1 MVADSSIV
9 MDSPKGLSSRMMV
22 ARVPK
27 AGLQH
32 FVEREGIAFIDVRQK
47 FTVGALVARRTRLM
61 EADERTEGI
70 NLGESHRLDSR

>member
-9 MDSPKGLSSRMMV
+9 MDSPKGLSRRMMV

-47 FTVGALVARRTRLM
+47 FTVGALVAR
-61 EADERTEGI
+61 
-70 NLGESHRLDSR
+70 

>member
-9 MDSPKGLSSRMMV
+9 MDSPKSLSGRMMV

-47 FTVGALVARRTRLM
+47 FTVGALAAR
-61 EADERTEGI
+61 
-70 NLGESHRLDSR
+70 